1 MVLYV
6 GNFQK
11 FSFQWCH
18 VFKKTYFIFSK
29 PAAEEIS
36 KSHYLLY
43 LDFAD
48 MRAFDAMEMAKKAK
62 QLEKQRRKMTDEER
76 VRTERLEAAEKRSR
90 DADAARV
97 ALLKDAIKVKMRSER
112 DMIRNEQE
120 FNRKR

>member
-1 MVLYV
+1 MQFHVKQPLQRLLAFSRRTR
-6 GNFQK
+6 NSELPITPQF
-11 FSFQWCH
+11 FSFSS
-18 VFKKTYFIFSK
+18 FELT
-29 PAAEEIS
+29 
-36 KSHYLLY
+36 
-43 LDFAD
+43 D
-48 MRAFDAMEMAKKAK
+48 MRAFDAMEMAKKSK

-97 ALLKDAIKVKMRSER
+97 ALLKDAIKAKMRSER